1 MSVQEREDDSKVKPL
16 VIAFDTLQVLGLVLL
31 LALLAPALFS
41 SNIKRTATWFGM
53 IVSGIIYCASYLILM
68 FIGGQGGS
76 EPSAGVCLFQ
86 ACLVHSTPIFGV
98 FCALSFVTDLSVSF
112 FCTFLGKTPP
122 RVTPIIF
129 LASSSL
135 LFMIGGLEALVT
147 GLKNPGDVRRNGSH
161 LYCHI
166 TTPEIAL
173 VFCIL
178 GVIISFATI
187 IAEVVMVVIMRKTI
201 VKLRRQSSSPNIE
214 LPTSLLVRLFS
225 FSVCICFV
233 LCINVYS
240 LVGPSKGSAHSAWYY
255 LLDTAPIG
263 GVVTFATQRDI
274 LYFYFRSE
282 S

>member
-1 MSVQEREDDSKVKPL
+1 MSVQEREDDSKAKHL
-16 VIAFDTLQVLGLVLL
+16 VIAFNTLQVLGLVLL

-53 IVSGIIYCASYLILM
+53 IVSGIIYCASYLILT

-76 EPSAGVCLFQ
+76 EPSAGASIFFSQCTAYSRVFPKWCFL
-86 ACLVHSTPIFGV
+86 STQ
-98 FCALSFVTDLSVSF
+98 L
-112 FCTFLGKTPP
+112 
-122 RVTPIIF
+122 

-135 LFMIGGLEALVT
+135 LFLIGVLEALAT

-161 LYCHI
+161 LYCHL
-166 TTPEIAL
+166 TTPEITL

-187 IAEVVMVVIMRKTI
+187 IAEVAMVVIMRKTI

-214 LPTSLLVRLFS
+214 LPTSLLNTTFES
-225 FSVCICFV
+225 
-233 LCINVYS
+233 
-240 LVGPSKGSAHSAWYY
+240 
-255 LLDTAPIG
+255 APIG
-263 GVVTFATQRDI
+263 GVVTFATQKDI

-282 S
+282 SWYHAAVVKDDSQKFQVPSRLKKRDQSVMASERDKKMDYVPSF

>member
-1 MSVQEREDDSKVKPL
+1 MATMSVQEREDASKMNTL

-76 EPSAGVCLFQ
+76 EPSTGVCLFQ
-86 ACLVHSTPIFGV
+86 ACLVHSTPIFGTS
-98 FCALSFVTDLSVSF
+98 CALSFVMDLSVSF

-122 RVTPIIF
+122 RVTPIIL

-147 GLKNPGDVRRNGSH
+147 GLKDPEDVRRNESH

-166 TTPEIAL
+166 TTPA
-173 VFCIL
+173 
-178 GVIISFATI
+178 
-187 IAEVVMVVIMRKTI
+187 M
-201 VKLRRQSSSPNIE
+201 
-214 LPTSLLVRLFS
+214 
-225 FSVCICFV
+225 
-233 LCINVYS
+233 
-240 LVGPSKGSAHSAWYY
+240 
-255 LLDTAPIG
+255 
-263 GVVTFATQRDI
+263 
-274 LYFYFRSE
+274 
-282 S
+282 